1 MPRKRS
7 RSKSRTGRSSSRDSQ
22 KTAKADKSWDYT
34 LYSLRY
40 AFLAKR
46 EIHMAVIE
54 ILQGVTLLTGF
65 CTLVLAFVFGIS
77 AVVVKSFAVLEFVNI
92 TILLGICIVQPKVV
106 AFALPVTK
114 DYVKSEQRSSTR
126 EKVSFPMLYVA
137 HTGYYVNNDRSQ
149 PILGVYAAERIKK
162 GYAFHEFPIFHRIL
176 CLYHFCATNKFC
188 LPELKLL
195 NTAVWCCVQ

>member
-1 MPRKRS
+1 
-7 RSKSRTGRSSSRDSQ
+7 
-22 KTAKADKSWDYT
+22 
-34 LYSLRY
+34 
-40 AFLAKR
+40 
-46 EIHMAVIE
+46 MAVIE
-54 ILQGVTLLTGF
+54 ILQGLTLLTGF

-77 AVVVKSFAVLEFVNI
+77 AIVVKSFAVLEFVNI
-92 TILLGICIVQPKVV
+92 TILLGICIVQPKVL

-126 EKVSFPMLYVA
+126 EKVSFPKLYVA